1 MPHHE
6 KNGGI
11 PGKAK
16 RQGKLCGI
24 GLDLLPVASG
34 TTDVNGRKDNFLF
47 NMKSCLFFISLRLG
61 PKMEGAICGR
71 KSKFCYEV
79 CSSTEVGFMYW

>member
-1 MPHHE
+1 M
-6 KNGGI
+6 KKKKRCGI

-16 RQGKLCGI
+16 RQGNLCGI
-24 GLDLLPVASG
+24 GLDLLPVDSG
-34 TTDVNGRKDNFLF
+34 TTDDSGRKDNFLF

-61 PKMEGAICGR
+61 PKMEWVVYGR
-71 KSKFCYEV
+71 KRKFCYEA